1 MQGTKIKVTLFL
13 NNIPEINV
21 KSNMSHGMRK
31 ERKKKSKGLT
41 TSFSTCMPSKER
53 SLIFFSIYQYTMT
66 SDPAVGMQFTSQ
78 LTKKVKEH

>member
-21 KSNMSHGMRK
+21 KSNMRHGLRK
-31 ERKKKSKGLT
+31 ERKKKSKVLT
-41 TSFSTCMPSKER
+41 TSFSACMPSKDR
-53 SLIFFSIYQYTMT
+53 SLIFLSIYQYTMT
-66 SDPAVGMQFTSQ
+66 SDPAIGMQFTSQ